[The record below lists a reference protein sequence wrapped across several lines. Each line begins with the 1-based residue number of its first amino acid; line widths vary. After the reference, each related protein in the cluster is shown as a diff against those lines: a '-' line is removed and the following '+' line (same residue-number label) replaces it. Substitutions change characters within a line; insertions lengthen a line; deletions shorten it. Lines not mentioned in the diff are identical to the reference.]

1 MESLPIEIVKHIISY
16 DKRFIIRNGK
26 IIQINQINKNDKR
39 YYLLESI
46 KLKHFDIYDNS
57 SCVYIKINSHKDL
70 CIKYCDYKLE
80 IVTLWCDEKGHIDI
94 DEIQEIESK

>member
-1 MESLPIEIVKHIISY
+1 MENFPLEIVKHIISY
-16 DKRFIIRNGK
+16 DKRFIIRHGK
-26 IIQINQINKNDKR
+26 IIQINHINKSDKR
-39 YYLLESI
+39 YNLLELI
-46 KLKHFDIYDNS
+46 NLKYFDIYDNS

-94 DEIQEIESK
+94 DDIQEIERK